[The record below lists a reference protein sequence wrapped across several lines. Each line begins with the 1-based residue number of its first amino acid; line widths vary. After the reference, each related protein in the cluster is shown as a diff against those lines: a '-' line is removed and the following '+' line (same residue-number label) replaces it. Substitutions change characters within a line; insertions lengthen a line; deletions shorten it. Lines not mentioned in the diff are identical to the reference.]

1 MSVQPTQKRG
11 TAELRRKMSVKEFDD
26 GYFYAAELKRFAREV
41 GISVGNRR
49 KFEVEDLIRS
59 FLETGVVPA
68 SQPTLPRNKGEERDR
83 LALDEQVRNYVDDK
97 ETKEF
102 LLDAVRSSSPG
113 IKKKSGQWYWLNDWR
128 RKQQERQAVF
138 TYQDVV
144 DHLSKLMHQKGR
156 LPQVPSARMNNFITD
171 LRADPVNSEMT
182 RDEVQ
187 QEWRWLKK
195 QPGPKTYAEYKRLR
209 GTAEN
214 SNG

>member
-1 MSVQPTQKRG
+1 M
-11 TAELRRKMSVKEFDD
+11 
-26 GYFYAAELKRFAREV
+26 
-41 GISVGNRR
+41 
-49 KFEVEDLIRS
+49 
-59 FLETGVVPA
+59 
-68 SQPTLPRNKGEERDR
+68 PRNKGEERDR

>member
-1 MSVQPTQKRG
+1 MQPTQKRG

-113 IKKKSGQWYWLNDWR
+113 IKKKSGQWY
-128 RKQQERQAVF
+128 
-138 TYQDVV
+138 
-144 DHLSKLMHQKGR
+144 LSLIH
-156 LPQVPSARMNNFITD
+156 I
-171 LRADPVNSEMT
+171 
-182 RDEVQ
+182 
-187 QEWRWLKK
+187 
-195 QPGPKTYAEYKRLR
+195 
-209 GTAEN
+209 
-214 SNG
+214 